1 MLSHTEQEVLENICR
16 GSGAALL
23 DIHSIISKVYDDEL
37 AYDLNRHAA
46 KYSRSRARA
55 AEGLLDQGIVPQ
67 PISIL
72 DRTKRWTAI
81 QAGTALNV
89 STGHVADMMLKEEN
103 KRVKGME
110 DTLGKNKVTSTFSCE
125 LAEEFLE
132 FEKENIQILKS
143 YL

>member
-37 AYDLNRHAA
+37 AYDLNRQAA
-46 KYSRSRARA
+46 KYSRFRERA
-55 AEGLLDQGIVPQ
+55 AEGRLDQGIVPQ

-89 STGHVADMMLKEEN
+89 STEHVADMMLKEEN
-103 KRVKGME
+103 KRV
-110 DTLGKNKVTSTFSCE
+110 
-125 LAEEFLE
+125 
-132 FEKENIQILKS
+132 
-143 YL
+143 